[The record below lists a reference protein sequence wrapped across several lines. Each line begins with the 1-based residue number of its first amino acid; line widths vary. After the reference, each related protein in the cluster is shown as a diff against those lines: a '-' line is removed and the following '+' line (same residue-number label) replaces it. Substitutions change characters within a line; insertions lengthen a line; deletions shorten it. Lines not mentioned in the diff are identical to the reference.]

1 MLIRCKDYENSQKGG
16 GGLGKACV
24 VYYYEKLVDPNTRS
38 ERYVC
43 THIYTGDTS
52 KPLKLCLEE
61 KPRKSVNIT
70 GICTQKGKPVIKFLP
85 EEKCGHFPKRPF
97 DPNENV

>member
-38 ERYVC
+38 ERYV
-43 THIYTGDTS
+43 S
-52 KPLKLCLEE
+52 LKL
-61 KPRKSVNIT
+61 KS
-70 GICTQKGKPVIKFLP
+70 CKPVFKIKVFSIW
-85 EEKCGHFPKRPF
+85 
-97 DPNENV
+97 